1 MVDNNELYQR
11 IFDLESERD
20 ELKAEI
26 EHLEEEIKNLIQ
38 DRDENY
44 RPIPIS
50 EQVGISDY
58 DFI

>member
-44 RPIPIS
+44 RPIPIG

>member
-1 MVDNNELYQR
+1 MVDNEELYQR

>member
-1 MVDNNELYQR
+1 MVDNDELYQR
-11 IFDLESERD
+11 IFDLESEND

-26 EHLEEEIKNLIQ
+26 EHLEEEIENLIQ

-44 RPIPIS
+44 RPIPIG
-50 EQVGISDY
+50 EQVGVSDY

>member
-1 MVDNNELYQR
+1 MADNEELYQR

-26 EHLEEEIKNLIQ
+26 EHLEEEIKTLIQ

-44 RPIPIS
+44 RPIPIG